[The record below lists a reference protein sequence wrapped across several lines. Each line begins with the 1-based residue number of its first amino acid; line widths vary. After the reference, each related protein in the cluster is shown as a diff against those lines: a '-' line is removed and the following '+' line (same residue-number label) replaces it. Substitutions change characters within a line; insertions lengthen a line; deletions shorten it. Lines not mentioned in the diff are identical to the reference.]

1 VRAPLLALLFAP
13 LAAVAA
19 FGDSV
24 CAACHVRETSHFSAT
39 PMGHALQTVES
50 CDILKNHPDLQFQEG
65 PYHTQIMRVGDR
77 SIITITRGAETF
89 TVPILYAFGQGKAGQ
104 TYVFELD
111 GAFYESRASFYDA
124 LAALD
129 LTIGDIG
136 TKPQTLVEAAGRRL
150 NPGDAASCFACH
162 SHGGIIGGI
171 VHLEAVTPGV
181 GCQSCHGQAVETHA
195 SAMRAGNAAAAK
207 PRRLGSLASEDMS
220 ELCGT
225 CHRTWSQVAQL
236 GMRGPNTVRFQP
248 YRLTNSKCYDVEDP
262 RIRCTACH
270 DPHGQVHTDL
280 ASYDSK
286 CTACHSTALHAKV
299 CSVAKDRCVTCHMPK
314 VDLPGAHAQFTDHQI
329 RIARAG
335 DPFPN

>member
-1 VRAPLLALLFAP
+1 MRACLAALLLAP
-13 LAAVAA
+13 LAAAA
-19 FGDSV
+19 SDDSV
-24 CAACHVRETSHFSAT
+24 CAACHARETSHFSAT

-50 CDILKNHPDLQFQEG
+50 CDILKKHPDLQFQEG
-65 PYHTQIMRVGDR
+65 PYRTRISRVGDR
-77 SIITITRGAETF
+77 SMITVTGGAETF
-89 TVPILYAFGQGKAGQ
+89 TVPILYAFGQGRAGQ

-111 GAFYESRASFYDA
+111 GAFYESRASFYGA
-124 LAALD
+124 SAALD

-136 TKPQTLVEAAGRRL
+136 TMPQTIVEAAGRRL
-150 NPGDAASCFACH
+150 NPADVASCFGCH
-162 SHGGIIGGI
+162 SQGGVTGGIL
-171 VHLEAVTPGV
+171 HLEAMSPGV
-181 GCQSCHGQAVETHA
+181 GCRSCHGQVVETHA
-195 SAMRAGNAAAAK
+195 NAIRTGNAAAAK
-207 PRRLGSLASEDMS
+207 PRRLGSLAAEDMS
-220 ELCGT
+220 ELCGQ

-270 DPHGQVHTDL
+270 DPHGQVNTDL

-286 CTACHSTALHAKV
+286 CTACHSTALHARV

-314 VDLPGAHAQFTDHQI
+314 IDLPGAHAQFTDHQI